1 MVLGVFFDQA
11 DTIFKN
17 FTVEDLLKFQD
28 QYSLSTM
35 LEITKNKITKI
46 SEQKVGPRANQGG
59 IFAGVRSNR
68 GRN

>member
-1 MVLGVFFDQA
+1 MVLGLFFDQA

-17 FTVEDLLKFQD
+17 FTVQDLLKLQN

-35 LEITKNKITKI
+35 LEITKNKQSKI
-46 SEQKVGPRANQGG
+46 SEQKGPRANQGG
-59 IFAGVRSNR
+59 IFAGGRSNR